1 MVRRDPCDTDTTQ
14 PPIMPF
20 EPCEVILIPRDEPG
34 ADTEVALR
42 VRWWVVGLDGT
53 LIPER
58 HG

>member
-1 MVRRDPCDTDTTQ
+1 
-14 PPIMPF
+14 MPF